1 MIRLRIF
8 SNWLQVYIPVEVKA
22 QAKLLL
28 KDIWRTEFDDKSYF
42 VLELTDD
49 SVKAFVEQVKLH
61 PHILVYC

>member
-8 SNWLQVYIPVEVKA
+8 SNWLQVSIPVEVKE

-61 PHILVYC
+61 PRILVYC